1 MIGRMAIEFPPVQTH
16 LIESKHVDQTFRIQV
31 MQPGREA
38 GDDTP
43 LPVVY
48 VTDGNWTFDLF
59 KGLSYL
65 LQVSEHDAP
74 PFILV
79 GIGYPSDAPHAG
91 MILRIRDFTAPP
103 YPEWKIESLRS
114 HFGKMGLTHTLH
126 EGTLWPNEGAPWFHG
141 GEGFRT
147 FIADEAI
154 PLVESTYA
162 ADPARRTYFGHSGGG
177 FFGLYT
183 LFSQP
188 ELFANYLVSSPGL
201 VYHGEMPG
209 LHLENDTFGLR
220 MAEDFIASGRSLE
233 GKRLYLSAG
242 GEEEFEPALGGWQI
256 VSGLVRMS
264 KILRSAQLPGLEV
277 LTEVIPGETHM
288 TVWPISFMHG
298 VQAMLGTRKVVD
310 VVY

>member
-1 MIGRMAIEFPPVQTH
+1 
-16 LIESKHVDQTFRIQV
+16 

-48 VTDGNWTFDLF
+48 VTDGNWTFELF
-59 KGLSYL
+59 KSLSYL

-74 PFILV
+74 PYTLV

-103 YPEWKIESLRS
+103 YPEWKIDSLRS
-114 HFGKMGLTHTLH
+114 HITRLGLAHNMH
-126 EGTLWPNEGAPWFHG
+126 EGTLYPNEGSKQFHG
-141 GEGFRT
+141 GEDFRN
-147 FIADEAI
+147 FIADEVI
-154 PLVESTYA
+154 PLVDSRYPT
-162 ADPARRTYFGHSGGG
+162 DPARRTYFGHSGGG

-183 LFSQP
+183 LFTQP
-188 ELFANYLVSSPGL
+188 ELFANYIVSSPGV

-209 LHLENDTFGLR
+209 LRLDHCAFGLA
-220 MAEDFIASGRSLE
+220 MAEDFIASGRTLD

-256 VSGLVRMS
+256 VSGLVRLS
-264 KILRSAQLPGLEV
+264 KILRSGHISGLEV
-277 LTEVIPGETHM
+277 MTEVVPGETHM
-288 TVWPISFMHG
+288 TVWPIAFMHG